1 MRDIITK
8 KKVKTTIDKENNEI
22 ISHEIDEESF
32 IIKKIKRDKF
42 MLLYVENFM
51 HLTKLNRKTLE
62 VLALIISRR
71 VTYGNNEVIIDSKFR
86 VEIANELGMN
96 KQNIS
101 RSIKELND
109 NNIINRKQISD
120 RIYSY
125 YLNPYIFGNGDF
137 NAVEKQRIQYCYDFD
152 FSGFS
157 VKKSMEVSTE
167 YTNSSKN
174 DNVKMEISNQTIN
187 EKELKNEIEKL
198 KNELQEL
205 KNMFKKD

>member
-1 MRDIITK
+1 MISFFLDQHGCAKNQVDGELLIARLESKGLEQADSPDTAQIIIVNSCGFIESAKKESLDSVMRARMSYPAAKILLAGCLAERYAAVFK
-8 KKVKTTIDKENNEI
+8 
-22 ISHEIDEESF
+22 DE
-32 IIKKIKRDKF
+32 
-42 MLLYVENFM
+42 LP
-51 HLTKLNRKTLE
+51 E
-62 VLALIISRR
+62 VDA
-71 VTYGNNEVIIDSKFR
+71 
-86 VEIANELGMN
+86 
-96 KQNIS
+96 
-101 RSIKELND
+101 
-109 NNIINRKQISD
+109 
-120 RIYSY
+120 
-125 YLNPYIFGNGDF
+125 IFGNGDF

-187 EKELKNEIEKL
+187 EKELKDEIEKL

>member
-1 MRDIITK
+1 MAETIIHKTKTK
-8 KKVKTTIDKENNEI
+8 KDTQGNLITETSETR
-22 ISHEIDEESF
+22 
-32 IIKKIKRDKF
+32 IKNREKKDKF

-187 EKELKNEIEKL
+187 EKELKDEIEKL

>member
-32 IIKKIKRDKF
+32 IIKKVKRDKF

-187 EKELKNEIEKL
+187 EKELKDEIDKL
-198 KNELQEL
+198 KNEIQEL